1 MKTALNFEHNDT
13 KALLAKLDFEF
24 FLKQN
29 FEAEKYSQ
37 ADIDKVYASYHQ
49 TTKLIRTKAKAD
61 KKQFNYYAEGQVR
74 KMFTGGFLP
83 ALFELDESR
92 GHTMFDFPAVG
103 ESWAYFKHWQTYQKR
118 KITKEKI
125 WDVVIKIGSVLAI
138 LLSFLKLIEFIN
150 Q

>member
-1 MKTALNFEHNDT
+1 MKTALDFEHNDT

-29 FEAEKYSQ
+29 IEAEKYSQ
-37 ADIDKVYASYHQ
+37 ADIDKVYSSYHQ
-49 TTKLIRTKAKAD
+49 TTKLIRTKAQAD

-83 ALFELDESR
+83 ALFELDENR
-92 GHTMFDFPAVG
+92 VHTMFDFPAIG
-103 ESWAYFKHWQTYQKR
+103 ENWAYFKHWQTYQKR

-125 WDVVIKIGSVLAI
+125 WDVIIKAGSVLAF